1 MANEVQ
7 VIGTNVK
14 MEIKGNIMTISID
27 LSEEHGMSS
36 SGKTKV
42 VATTSGS
49 RAISTPAGNMLVG
62 ININKK

>member
-1 MANEVQ
+1 MVNEVQ
-7 VIGTNVK
+7 VIGTNVS
-14 MEIKGNIMTISID
+14 MEVKGNIMTLTID

-49 RAISTPAGNMLVG
+49 KNIATPVGNVLIGV
-62 ININKK
+62 NINRK